1 MHTAER
7 TDPAISTEARYEV
20 RVIHGEDP
28 HVELWRHGILIDVS
42 EMHTV
47 GDLAEWAAMVTHEA
61 LAAATATEAMA
72 RHALDRVLAGS

>member
-1 MHTAER
+1 MMATAADAA
-7 TDPAISTEARYEV
+7 TSTEARYEV

-47 GDLAEWAAMVTHEA
+47 GDLAEWAALVTNEA
-61 LAAATATEAMA
+61 LAIATATEAMA
-72 RHALDRVLAGS
+72 RGALARILSGAC